1 MASLFDSPKVRDW
14 LARAE
19 AVPVLE
25 AYGMLGRRE
34 RLKRQGSEQVGPCP
48 HCGGSDR
55 FALSPR
61 KNRWNCRGFGG
72 GGPVRLLM
80 HCDGLGFL
88 EAAERLTGE
97 PCPNGRGQRELTPE
111 QARERALADAAWR
124 GRREG
129 REACDLAEPGQVVRS
144 GEAPEDFGADAG
156 LIAAWATGFV
166 EAVKR
171 EKEAEQF
178 REQERRRAFE
188 IYSAGGPCLPDG
200 AVARYLAHRG
210 LDLPEGA
217 RLREHPALA
226 YWHQSEDGRAEVIWT
241 GPAMLAPLIR
251 PDGRFAGV
259 HMTWIDPR
267 LASRN
272 GRPRLEARTEQ
283 GGIEALATKK
293 FRGSARAA
301 YLHLAGPA
309 EPHALAMGEGIE
321 TTLSVR
327 QAMLAE
333 GRDIGGW
340 AFRAAGSLGA
350 IGGPAAASVPHP
362 TLKDKRGQPRR
373 VEGNRPRLTAPA
385 IRMPDSVTTLLLLG
399 DGDSDPFATRL
410 ALERAANRH
419 RAPGRTIRIATA
431 PEGLDFNDWW
441 RAEAEALRAGEDA

>member
-14 LARAE
+14 VARAE
-19 AVPVLE
+19 SVPVLE
-25 AYGMLGRRE
+25 AYNLLGRRE
-34 RLKRQGSEQVGPCP
+34 RLKRAGSEQVGPCP
-48 HCGGSDR
+48 NCGGSDR

-61 KNRWNCRGFGG
+61 KNRWNCRGWGG

-97 PCPNGRGQRELTPE
+97 PCPNGRGARDLTPE
-111 QARERALADAAWR
+111 QQRERAIADARWR

-144 GEAPEDFGADAG
+144 GEPPEDFGSDAG
-156 LIAAWATGFV
+156 LISAWATGFV

-171 EKEAEQF
+171 EREADAF

-188 IYSAGGPCLPDG
+188 IYMAGGPCLPGG

-210 LDLPEGA
+210 LELPDGA
-217 RLREHPALA
+217 RLREHPGLA
-226 YWHQSEDGRAEVIWT
+226 YWHEDESGRARVIWT

-251 PDGRFAGV
+251 PDGRFSGV
-259 HMTWIDPR
+259 HMTWIDPA
-267 LASRN
+267 LATRN
-272 GRPRLEARTEQ
+272 GRPGLSQA
-283 GGIEALATKK
+283 GEALPTKK

-309 EPHALAMGEGIE
+309 ESPGALAMGEGIE

-327 QAMLAE
+327 QAMLAA
-333 GRDIGGW
+333 GRSIEGW

-350 IGGPAAASVPHP
+350 IGGPAAATLPHP
-362 TLKDKRGQPRR
+362 TMTDKAGRARR
-373 VEGNRPRLTAPA
+373 VEGAVPRLTAPA
-385 IRMPDSVTTLLLLG
+385 IRMPDSVTRLLLLG

-410 ALERAANRH
+410 ALERAAARH
-419 RAPGRTIRIATA
+419 RAPGRTIQIAMA

-441 RAEAEALRAGEDA
+441 RAEAETARAGEDA